1 MFTFT
6 ITVLNRKPLNQRVI
20 SLHPECTFDTLAHII
35 CELFGF
41 SGEHLREFRVDDQLI
56 INHPLYQVDE
66 SMSIEFNDPEFGDLQ
81 GIITNKAG
89 DKTTLQDVFTNHT
102 TMEFIYDFGD
112 ERRFEVRFT
121 QANNLSHKS
130 HKIIEKT
137 YELISTQGTY
147 LLEDCGGPDM
157 LREYLDQYAHQK
169 RDGDLRE
176 TWEDFAERIQP
187 ALCTYKK

>member
-1 MFTFT
+1 MFTLT

-20 SLHPECTFDTLAHII
+20 ALHPECTFDTLAHII

-41 SGEHLREFRVDDQLI
+41 SGEHLWEFRVDDQLI

-66 SMSIEFNDPEFGDLQ
+66 SMSTDFHDPEFGDLQ

-89 DKTTLQDVFTNHT
+89 DQTMLQDIFTNHT
-102 TMEFIYDFGD
+102 TLEFIYDFGD

-121 QANNLSHKS
+121 QADKPSHDS
-130 HKIIEKT
+130 QKITKKT

-147 LLEDCGGPDM
+147 LLEDCG
-157 LREYLDQYAHQK
+157 
-169 RDGDLRE
+169 
-176 TWEDFAERIQP
+176 
-187 ALCTYKK
+187 